1 VGKQTWHCCHMAH
14 PTLPKDGLPIATA
27 YTLATSMNVLK
38 NSLQCTAPLYK
49 YKTLSSIM
57 TQADASCQLLCA
69 QQPQLAHQPKDCA
82 LVTSVPGTKHASAV
96 VPTDSPGFSPT
107 CTMMG

>member
-38 NSLQCTAPLYK
+38 NSLQCTAPLVQVQD
-49 YKTLSSIM
+49 TLVDYD
-57 TQADASCQLLCA
+57 T
-69 QQPQLAHQPKDCA
+69 
-82 LVTSVPGTKHASAV
+82 G
-96 VPTDSPGFSPT
+96 
-107 CTMMG
+107 